1 MPDQSSSWLA
11 PEQHVERL
19 QARNREFDNEP
30 IAEYDTLQNKAPL
43 VCMTTTLSHLFFT
56 APWEP
61 VSVRRG
67 DALGLGALA
76 DKFSDAVAPDLSNRI
91 SDGRWVTL
99 LAWSLVQSQLAFQA
113 SGGRSVVTRKEQIQR
128 YAWLRPLELMWVA
141 RTISLL
147 KADTE
152 DWKQRPLQGR
162 RRVAPWVA
170 GNMKADRFG
179 MTPKQFQAYRQ
190 TGPYGGYRRAFR
202 KWPGLTTGDGWTPA
216 RQSMTLSS
224 WLDGKLKGA
233 RLQLADDVSRSAKL
247 AGNKEGRDGENKWW
261 LEHWQT
267 FDQAAQNGK
276 AAELNT
282 LPRQRGD
289 FSVLAEAALLK
300 PIIFGNDPAGKKRL
314 TIVQSIANSGATDH
328 GSLCQYLSQHFS
340 SDPTIARLATFSRL
354 ADAGLDAMNYIN
366 EALNREPKVALA
378 DVARGGAAKEVC
390 KALQAAAQA
399 WLSVQ
404 AGSTA
409 QATTLRH
416 ADAADRFAQTMAAS
430 AVPLDCFRQLL
441 RHHETYGGGLRWFVL
456 RDGQVE
462 ARTRSNGEASRYG
475 FRLWALCRL
484 AVQCG
489 VLTKM
494 PIALHDDIELDNDD
508 DDDAQ

>member
-1 MPDQSSSWLA
+1 MGRFQNAIL
-11 PEQHVERL
+11 
-19 QARNREFDNEP
+19 
-30 IAEYDTLQNKAPL
+30 LQNKAPL
-43 VCMTTTLSHLFFT
+43 VCMTTTLSHFFFT

-76 DKFSDAVAPDLSNRI
+76 DQFADAVAPDLSNRI

-99 LAWSLVQSQLAFQA
+99 LAWSLVQSQQVFQA
-113 SGGRSVVTRKEQIQR
+113 SGGRSVVTRQEQIQR
-128 YAWLRPLELMWVA
+128 YAWLRPLELLWVA

-152 DWKQRPLQGR
+152 DWKQRPLSGR

-179 MTPKQFQAYRQ
+179 MTSKQFQAYRQ

-202 KWPGLTTGDGWTPA
+202 KWPGLTAGDGWTPGP
-216 RQSMTLSS
+216 QSEALSR

-247 AGNKEGRDGENKWW
+247 ARNKERRDSENKWW

-267 FDQAAQNGK
+267 FDQASK

-289 FSVLAEAALLK
+289 FSVLPEAVLLK
-300 PIIFGNDPAGKKRL
+300 PLIFGNDAAGKKRL
-314 TIVQSIANSGATDH
+314 TIVQSLAKSGATEH
-328 GSLCQYLSQHFS
+328 ASLCQYLSQQFR
-340 SDPTIARLATFSRL
+340 SDPTIARLATFSHL
-354 ADAGLDAMNYIN
+354 ADAGLEAMNYIN
-366 EALNREPKVALA
+366 DALKREPKVALA
-378 DVARGGAAKEVC
+378 EVARGSMAKEVC
-390 KALQAAAQA
+390 KVLQAAAQA
-399 WLSVQ
+399 WLAVQ
-404 AGSTA
+404 AGSAA
-409 QATTLRH
+409 QATSLRH
-416 ADAADRFAQTMAAS
+416 ADTADRFAQTMAAS
-430 AVPLDCFRQLL
+430 VMPLDCFRQLL

-456 RDGQVE
+456 RDAHVE
-462 ARTRSNGEASRYG
+462 ARTLSKGEASRYG

-494 PIALHDDIELDNDD
+494 PKALHDDIEPDNDD

>member
-1 MPDQSSSWLA
+1 MNPT
-11 PEQHVERL
+11 PTH
-19 QARNREFDNEP
+19 F
-30 IAEYDTLQNKAPL
+30 
-43 VCMTTTLSHLFFT
+43 FFT

-61 VSVRRG
+61 LSVRRG

-76 DKFSDAVAPDLSNRI
+76 DQFADAVAPDLSNRI

-99 LAWSLVQSQLAFQA
+99 LAWSLVQSQHGFQS
-113 SGGRSVVTRKEQIQR
+113 SGGRSVVTRQEQIQR
-128 YAWLRPLELMWVA
+128 YAWLRPLELLWVA

-152 DWKQRPLQGR
+152 DWKQRPLPGR
-162 RRVAPWVA
+162 RRVAPWVDN
-170 GNMKADRFG
+170 NMKADRFG

-202 KWPGLTTGDGWTPA
+202 KWPGLTTGDGWTPGP
-216 RQSMTLSS
+216 QSKALSS

-247 AGNKEGRDGENKWW
+247 ARNKEGRDGENKWW

-267 FDQAAQNGK
+267 FDQAGK

-289 FSVLAEAALLK
+289 FSALPEAALLK
-300 PIIFGNDPAGKKRL
+300 PLIFGNDTAGRKRL
-314 TIVQSIANSGATDH
+314 TIAQSIAKSGATDH
-328 GSLCQYLSQHFS
+328 ASLCQYLSQKFS
-340 SDPTIARLATFSRL
+340 NDPTIARLVTFSNL
-354 ADAGLDAMNYIN
+354 ADAGLEAMNYIN
-366 EALNREPKVALA
+366 DVLKREPKVALTE
-378 DVARGGAAKEVC
+378 VARGSTAKEVY

-399 WLSVQ
+399 WLAVQ
-404 AGSTA
+404 ARTA
-409 QATTLRH
+409 AHATSLRH
-416 ADAADRFAQTMAAS
+416 ADAADRFAQIMATS
-430 AVPLDCFRQLL
+430 AAPLDCFHQLL
-441 RHHETYGGGLRWFVL
+441 RRHETYGGGLRWFVL
-456 RDGQVE
+456 RDGHVE
-462 ARTRSNGEASRYG
+462 ARTLSKGEASRYG

-494 PIALHDDIELDNDD
+494 PKALHDDIDLDNDD
-508 DDDAQ
+508 DDA